1 MDAKHCNKLELYV
14 LNILEVQGFEQPVS
28 LDFNSQLCLVDQEVY
43 WMLLVLFEIRVITS

>member
-28 LDFNSQLCLVDQEVY
+28 LDLTHSMFGGSIS
-43 WMLLVLFEIRVITS
+43 VLDAITSI